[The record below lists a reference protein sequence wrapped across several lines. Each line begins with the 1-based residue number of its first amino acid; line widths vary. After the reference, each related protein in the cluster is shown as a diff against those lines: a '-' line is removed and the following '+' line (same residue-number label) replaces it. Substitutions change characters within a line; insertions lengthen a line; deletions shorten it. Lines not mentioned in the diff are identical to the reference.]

1 MLRPIA
7 IALRLLGKVTRP
19 QNNIIV
25 LRAGVTTW
33 SRKTEVQS
41 CVSTVTAIDRVHVK
55 KTEEIIK
62 RTTIDGSERK
72 KERKKKSK

>member
-1 MLRPIA
+1 M
-7 IALRLLGKVTRP
+7 VTKNR
-19 QNNIIV
+19 
-25 LRAGVTTW
+25 R
-33 SRKTEVQS
+33 REVQS

-72 KERKKKSK
+72 KEKKKKSK

>member
-25 LRAGVTTW
+25 LRTGVTTW
-33 SRKTEVQS
+33 SRKTGEEKYKV
-41 CVSTVTAIDRVHVK
+41 VSVP
-55 KTEEIIK
+55 
-62 RTTIDGSERK
+62 
-72 KERKKKSK
+72 